1 MKKVLLVAPILS
13 RSGYGEMARFAFRA
27 LLDNS
32 EVDLYVHNIN
42 WGKSG
47 WVWNDNQERK
57 LIDSILQKTI
67 IYQQN
72 GGQFDASVQCTI
84 PNEWKRLTSC
94 DIGYTAGIE
103 TDKVAGEWLV
113 KGNEMDRI
121 ITISE
126 HSKNVYKNTSY
137 EATDNRTGQKI
148 PEYKCE
154 TPISFVGFPKR
165 SVPIE
170 DIELDLRHDFNF
182 LCVSQ
187 LGPRKNVDT
196 LINTFIEEFKN
207 EEIGL
212 LLKVHGANDSI
223 MDYHNLKDQ
232 FKQITAVAK
241 EEDWKCSINILHGN
255 LSDGQMQGLY
265 NHPKVKAMV
274 SFTHG
279 EGFGLPLYEASCNG
293 LPVVATGWSGHLD
306 FLRLKED
313 INPPGKFKGGKTK
326 GKITTMVNKF
336 ASVNYELKEIPERA
350 VWNGVLN
357 SETKWAYVDETD
369 ARNKMRDV
377 FENIEKWEKISKE
390 LKDSYKGEEYYYNM
404 FNEELGFSDQQIVVI

>member
-1 MKKVLLVAPILS
+1 
-13 RSGYGEMARFAFRA
+13 
-27 LLDNS
+27 
-32 EVDLYVHNIN
+32 
-42 WGKSG
+42 
-47 WVWNDNQERK
+47 
-57 LIDSILQKTI
+57 
-67 IYQQN
+67 
-72 GGQFDASVQCTI
+72 
-84 PNEWKRLTSC
+84 
-94 DIGYTAGIE
+94 
-103 TDKVAGEWLV
+103 V